1 MLVRQF
7 TLKLNAG
14 ASVNPVIYT
23 NQNDYGELW
32 CFTLINGTEV
42 ITPSQGTLIGL
53 SSDGQTYAVDG
64 YVDELGRACITE
76 TTEITSTPGRG
87 EYELS
92 IGGHGTAN
100 FYVETEARPTDGI
113 VVSEDEK
120 NYFNQVIEQ
129 TGANAQAAQTAAE
142 QVVAYTDF
150 STRTEKTTP
159 DSTDIIPMQTA
170 DGTAV
175 KIDYDKLAKAIIEQ
189 YTSTEIGST
198 VADAIQTLN
207 NSISHTY
214 TNASRNETYAS
225 GGIIRY
231 WTVGKTLIVQV
242 SGLVLTSAVTESVA
256 YTVDTNYVASGLPA
270 TRGQYACVLNDWTDH
285 GNLRMKLANG
295 RIYFHYA
302 HLYGTGS
309 SQYNGYILGVLA

>member
-42 ITPSQGTLIGL
+42 ITPSEGTLIGL
-53 SSDGQTYAVDG
+53 SSGGQTYAVDG

-113 VVSEDEK
+113 VVSEDEMD
-120 NYFNQVIEQ
+120 YFDSVVEQ

-150 STRTEKTTP
+150 STRTEKANP
-159 DSTDIIPMQTA
+159 DLTDIIPMQTA

-175 KIDYDKLAKAIIEQ
+175 KIDYDQLAEAIIER
-189 YTSTEIGST
+189 YSDSALGST
-198 VADAIQTLN
+198 LLTAIESLN
-207 NSISHTY
+207 SRFYKNTINESTFEFDVNRVREGTEENPGYRYYSMLMYGCVSGAYPTTTGKFMYLVFAGVDVVTDLVFVPIITGSRTFTGTITNNHVVI
-214 TNASRNETYAS
+214 NASAVVY
-225 GGIIRY
+225 GGI
-231 WTVGKTLIVQV
+231 
-242 SGLVLTSAVTESVA
+242 
-256 YTVDTNYVASGLPA
+256 YVICL
-270 TRGQYACVLNDWTDH
+270 
-285 GNLRMKLANG
+285 
-295 RIYFHYA
+295 
-302 HLYGTGS
+302 
-309 SQYNGYILGVLA
+309 